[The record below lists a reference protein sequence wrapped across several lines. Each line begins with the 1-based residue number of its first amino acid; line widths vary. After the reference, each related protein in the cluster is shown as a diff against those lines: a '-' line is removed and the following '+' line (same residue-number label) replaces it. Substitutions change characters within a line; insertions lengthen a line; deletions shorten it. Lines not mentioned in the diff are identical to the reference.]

1 MSLPSYNTLD
11 VLNFGERPSVLQA
24 DDYPLFLLG
33 LDLVWNSALSSQ
45 NLGPRVAK
53 VTITSEGMHVLRS
66 ATRPDGRDCY

>member
-33 LDLVWNSALSSQ
+33 LDLVWISALSSQ

-53 VTITSEGMHVLRS
+53 VTITSEAV
-66 ATRPDGRDCY
+66 